1 MEALY
6 AAFFQN
12 PMYYVGV
19 IFAVWGAWGFI
30 LFIMGFA
37 GGVRHLFTYSE
48 SDSHMEHARERITW
62 GLLLTMSAFGGWEL
76 VRVIVGQAPLSYLWI
91 VVVMLTPL
99 WIPWVRSLIGGK
111 SSDGGH

>member
-6 AAFFQN
+6 AAFFAD

-19 IFAVWGAWGFI
+19 IFAAWGAWGVT

-37 GGVRHLFTYSE
+37 GGARHLFTYSE
-48 SDSHMEHARERITW
+48 SDSHMKHARERIVW
-62 GLLLTMSAFGGWEL
+62 GLLLSMTAFGGWEL
-76 VRVIVGQAPLSYLWI
+76 LRVAVGLAPLTYLWI

-99 WIPWVRSLIGGK
+99 WIPWVRGLLGGK
-111 SSDGGH
+111 KSGGH